1 MIVISDTT
9 PLISL
14 MKIGHLKLVN
24 QLFGEIQVPEAVYNE
39 LISNPHFN
47 EEAREIRESDFIKRV
62 HVDDEKA
69 VDLLRR
75 ITGLDM
81 GESEA
86 IILSD
91 TCKADLLLMDEV
103 KGRHIAQQM
112 GIRIMGTIG
121 LLMIAYEEELLSSE
135 EIVACVECL
144 RNAGRHISNKLFEQL
159 MEKIGGQEG

>member
-1 MIVISDTT
+1 
-9 PLISL
+9 
-14 MKIGHLKLVN
+14 
-24 QLFGEIQVPEAVYNE
+24 
-39 LISNPHFN
+39 LISNPHFD

-62 HVDDEKA
+62 HVDDGKA

-103 KGRHIAQQM
+103 KGRHVAQQM

-121 LLMIAYEEELLSSE
+121 LLMIDGSISWKRLLWYPFIS
-135 EIVACVECL
+135 L
-144 RNAGRHISNKLFEQL
+144 RFYLKMLRIFFF
-159 MEKIGGQEG
+159 